1 MSLNNNFR
9 EQFVNAVMK
18 SLPEAPA
25 YDGKKWAQMMRD
37 RVENATLP
45 PEVKLFADAYPNLIR
60 RDDGYRVVLPG
71 TESLESN
78 LSEFGTGGLGL
89 YDGTAMRIYF
99 VVVRS
104 ENKLTDE
111 EVTSLTG
118 PLAAEAGAEYL
129 ARLNALVERRNL
141 RQQLQAVAANS
152 PSTQALEKAFPELV
166 DFIPKD
172 AKPQLP
178 AIVGTSELVAGLVK
192 AGLKLH
198 EATE

>member
-1 MSLNNNFR
+1 MRLNNNLR

-71 TESLESN
+71 TESTECHLG
-78 LSEFGTGGLGL
+78 EFLGGS
-89 YDGTAMRIYF
+89 DGTAKRIYV
-99 VVVRS
+99 VVVRY

-129 ARLNALVERRNL
+129 ACLNALVERRNL
-141 RQQLQAVAANS
+141 RQQLQDVAANS

-172 AKPQLP
+172 AEPQLP
-178 AIVGTSELVAGLVK
+178 ELVGTSELVAGLVK

>member
-45 PEVKLFADAYPNLIR
+45 PEVRLFADAYPNLIR

-71 TESLESN
+71 TESLECH
-78 LSEFGTGGLGL
+78 LSEFLGWS
-89 YDGTAMRIYF
+89 DGTATSIYF
-99 VVVRS
+99 VVARF

-129 ARLNALVERRNL
+129 AHLNALVERRNL

-178 AIVGTSELVAGLVK
+178 ELVGTSELVAGLVK

>member
-1 MSLNNNFR
+1 MRLDNNLR

-60 RDDGYRVVLPG
+60 RDDGYRAVLPG
-71 TESLESN
+71 TESLECH
-78 LSEFGTGGLGL
+78 LSEFLGRS
-89 YDGTAMRIYF
+89 DGTAMRIYF
-99 VVVRS
+99 GVVRS

-152 PSTQALEKAFPELV
+152 PSTQALEKALPELV

-172 AKPQLP
+172 AEPQLP

>member
-1 MSLNNNFR
+1 MRLNNNLR

-18 SLPEAPA
+18 SIPEAPA

-71 TESLESN
+71 TESTECH
-78 LSEFGTGGLGL
+78 LSEFLGGS
-89 YDGTAMRIYF
+89 DGTAKCIYF
-99 VVVRS
+99 VVVRY

-129 ARLNALVERRNL
+129 ACLNARVERRNL
-141 RQQLQAVAANS
+141 RQQLQNVAANS

-172 AKPQLP
+172 AEPQLP
-178 AIVGTSELVAGLVK
+178 ELVGTSELVAGLVK

>member
-1 MSLNNNFR
+1 MRLNNNLR

-60 RDDGYRVVLPG
+60 RDDGYRAVLPG
-71 TESLESN
+71 TESLECH
-78 LSEFGTGGLGL
+78 LSEFGTGGLGRS
-89 YDGTAMRIYF
+89 DDTAMRIYF
-99 VVVRS
+99 GVVRS

-118 PLAAEAGAEYL
+118 PLAP
-129 ARLNALVERRNL
+129 NTSPVSTPWSS
-141 RQQLQAVAANS
+141 AATCGNS
-152 PSTQALEKAFPELV
+152 CRP
-166 DFIPKD
+166 
-172 AKPQLP
+172 
-178 AIVGTSELVAGLVK
+178 
-192 AGLKLH
+192 
-198 EATE
+198 

>member
-71 TESLESN
+71 TENTEYH
-78 LSEFGTGGLGL
+78 LSEFLGGS
-89 YDGTAMRIYF
+89 DSTTKRIFF
-99 VVVRS
+99 VVVRY

-129 ARLNALVERRNL
+129 ACLNALVERRNL
-141 RQQLQAVAANS
+141 RQQLQDVAANS
-152 PSTQALEKAFPELV
+152 PNTQALEKAFPELV

-172 AKPQLP
+172 AEPQLP

-192 AGLKLH
+192 AGLKRH

>member
-1 MSLNNNFR
+1 MRLNNNLR

-25 YDGKKWAQMMRD
+25 YDGKKWAQTMRD

-71 TESLESN
+71 TESTECH
-78 LSEFGTGGLGL
+78 LSGFLGGS
-89 YDGTAMRIYF
+89 DGTAKRIYF
-99 VVVRS
+99 VVVRC

-129 ARLNALVERRNL
+129 ACLNALVERRNL
-141 RQQLQAVAANS
+141 RKQLQDVAANS

-172 AKPQLP
+172 AEPQLP
-178 AIVGTSELVAGLVK
+178 ELVGTSELVDGLVK

>member
-1 MSLNNNFR
+1 MNLNNNLR

-25 YDGKKWAQMMRD
+25 YDEEKWARMMRD
-37 RVENATLP
+37 RVENATVSS
-45 PEVKLFADAYPNLIR
+45 EVKLFADAYPNLIR
-60 RDDGYRVVLPG
+60 HQDYLAKLPG
-71 TESLESN
+71 TEDREWTLCS
-78 LSEFGTGGLGL
+78 FGTAGVGAS
-89 YDGTAMRIYF
+89 DGRARGIYF
-99 VVVRS
+99 SVVRS
-104 ENKLTDE
+104 ENKLTNE

-118 PLAAEAGAEYL
+118 PLAAEAAAEYL
-129 ARLNALVERRNL
+129 ARLNVLVERRNL

-172 AKPQLP
+172 AEPQLP

>member
-1 MSLNNNFR
+1 MILNNNLR

-37 RVENATLP
+37 RIENATLP

-71 TESLESN
+71 TENTEYH
-78 LSEFGTGGLGL
+78 LSEFLGGS
-89 YDGTAMRIYF
+89 DSTTKRIFF
-99 VVVRS
+99 VVVRY

-129 ARLNALVERRNL
+129 ACLNALVERRNL
-141 RQQLQAVAANS
+141 RQQLQDVAANS
-152 PSTQALEKAFPELV
+152 PNTQALEKAFPELV

-172 AKPQLP
+172 AEPQLP
-178 AIVGTSELVAGLVK
+178 ELVGTSELVAGLVK

>member
-1 MSLNNNFR
+1 MILNNNLR

-37 RVENATLP
+37 RIENATLP

-71 TESLESN
+71 TENTEYH
-78 LSEFGTGGLGL
+78 LSEFLGGS
-89 YDGTAMRIYF
+89 DSTTKRIFFF
-99 VVVRS
+99 VVRY

-129 ARLNALVERRNL
+129 ACLNALVERRNL
-141 RQQLQAVAANS
+141 RQQLQDVAANS

-172 AKPQLP
+172 AEPQLP
-178 AIVGTSELVAGLVK
+178 ELVGTSELVAGLVK
-192 AGLKLH
+192 AGLKPH